1 LTLLHQSLK
10 SLKQTPNRSAMQDNI
25 VTILRELVAINSIN
39 PTLSG
44 GPGEKDIAHF
54 IHNHLRRLGFEV
66 QIQTVTGERAN
77 VVALVRGK
85 SPGSA
90 VLLNGHLD
98 TVGVEG
104 MPSPFSLRQ
113 EGDRLYGRGTYD
125 MKGSVAVMLALAE
138 RWIRRPPDRDVWL
151 TFSCDEE
158 DRSLGTEFLV
168 KEWLPVLPL
177 LPGAAVFLEPTEE
190 HIGVAHKGFGWFEI
204 EIFGKAA
211 HGSRPEEGVDA
222 ILPLRAALA
231 ELDRIGQ
238 ELRSRPAEVLL
249 GHAALHGGKI
259 EGGTEL
265 SVVPA
270 YARLQWERRTLPG
283 ETPEAVDAELG
294 RVAHAVAN
302 LGGGQEVKTKKIFL
316 RPAYRTP
323 PGTGLVSR
331 IQTASPGSQL
341 AGLSFW
347 ADSALLGQAGIPS
360 VLYGPIGHGA
370 HAVDEWVSLKSLA
383 RVGSVLSQ
391 VVAAS

>member
-1 LTLLHQSLK
+1 
-10 SLKQTPNRSAMQDNI
+10 MQDR
-25 VTILRELVAINSIN
+25 ILSLLKELVAINSIN
-39 PTLSG
+39 ATLSG
-44 GPGEKDIAHF
+44 GPGEKNIAEF
-54 IHNHLRRLGFEV
+54 IHGYLKRLGFEV
-66 QIQTVTGERAN
+66 ELQRVRGERAN
-77 VVALVRGK
+77 VVACVRGK
-85 SPGSA
+85 SFGPP

-98 TVGVEG
+98 TVGIEG
-104 MPSPFSLRQ
+104 MPSPFNLRQ
-113 EGDRLYGRGTYD
+113 EGDRLYGRGAYD

-138 RWIRRPPDRDVWL
+138 NWVRRPPDRDVWL

-168 KEWLPVLPL
+168 NQWLPTLSALPE
-177 LPGAAVFLEPTEE
+177 AAVFLEPTEE

-204 EIFGKAA
+204 EVFGKAA

-238 ELRSRPAEVLL
+238 ELRSRPADALL

-283 ETPEAVDAELG
+283 EPPEAVDAELD

-302 LGGGQEVKTKKIFL
+302 LGGGHAVKARRLFM

-323 PGTGLVSR
+323 PGSGLAGR
-331 IQTASPGSQL
+331 IQAASPGSQL

-347 ADSALLGQAGIPS
+347 ADSALMGQAGIPS

-370 HAVDEWVSLKSLA
+370 HAVDEWVSLNSLA

-391 VVAAS
+391 VVEASLKTSSASER

>member
-1 LTLLHQSLK
+1 
-10 SLKQTPNRSAMQDNI
+10 MQDC
-25 VTILRELVAINSIN
+25 ILSLLKELVAINSIN
-39 PTLSG
+39 ATLSG
-44 GPGEKDIAHF
+44 GPGEKNIAEF
-54 IHNHLRRLGFEV
+54 IHGYLKRLGFEV
-66 QIQTVTGERAN
+66 ELQRVRGERAN
-77 VVALVRGK
+77 VVACVRGK
-85 SPGSA
+85 SFGPP

-98 TVGVEG
+98 TVGIEG
-104 MPSPFSLRQ
+104 MPSPFNLLQ
-113 EGDRLYGRGTYD
+113 EGDRLYGRGAYD
-125 MKGSVAVMLALAE
+125 MKGSLAVMLALAE
-138 RWIRRPPDRDVWL
+138 HWVRRPPDRDVWL

-158 DRSLGTEFLV
+158 DRSLGTEYLV
-168 KEWLPVLPL
+168 NRWLPTLSVP
-177 LPGAAVFLEPTEE
+177 PGAAVFLEPTEE
-190 HIGVAHKGFGWFEI
+190 HIGVAHKGFGWFEL

-238 ELRSRPAEVLL
+238 ELRSRPADALL
-249 GHAALHGGKI
+249 GHASLHGGKI

-270 YARLQWERRTLPG
+270 YARLHWERRTLPG

-302 LGGGQEVKTKKIFL
+302 LGGGHAVKARRLFM

-323 PGTGLVSR
+323 PGSGLAGR
-331 IQTASPGSQL
+331 IQAASPGSQL

-370 HAVDEWVSLKSLA
+370 HAVDEWVSLKSLLNLFK
-383 RVGSVLSQ
+383 VLEK
-391 VVAAS
+391 VLRDGK